1 MFQWIACVAV
11 MAGTYC
17 GVLPD
22 PVPVQPPA
30 SVTAAERPTV
40 DYATVQSYLWGLD
53 APTLIEIAW
62 AGTGQTSK
70 ALAVAKRE
78 SGFNCAAKNR
88 HSSATGL
95 FQTLSLHR
103 ARAERLGYSWAD
115 VAGPNC
121 YADVMLAF
129 DIWRTSGWAP
139 WRM

>member
-17 GVLPD
+17 GVIPD
-22 PVPVQPPA
+22 PVPVAQPA
-30 SVTAAERPTV
+30 SATAAEASTV

-70 ALAVAKRE
+70 ALAIAKRE

-115 VAGPNC
+115 IAGPNC